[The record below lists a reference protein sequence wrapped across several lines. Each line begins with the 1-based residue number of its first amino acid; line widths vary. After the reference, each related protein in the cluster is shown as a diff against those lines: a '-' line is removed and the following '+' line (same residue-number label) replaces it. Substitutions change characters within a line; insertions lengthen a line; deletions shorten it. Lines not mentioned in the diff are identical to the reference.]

1 MEKTQ
6 KKILITTPIF
16 YPNDKPHIGSAH
28 SLILADIL
36 ARSYKLLNYKVF
48 FLTGVDE
55 NCDKIVQAAKK
66 KNQDTQIFV
75 DEMAENFQ
83 KALKILQIS
92 NDKFIRTT
100 DEDHKKT
107 VTYFWTQLFEK
118 GYIYKGEY
126 EGYYSIA
133 DESFFSK
140 SSLVDGKAP
149 TGAEVFLEK
158 TPAYFLKTTIFKDKI
173 KNFLI
178 SNPDFITPNNRIN
191 ELLGFIDQEWNDLCI
206 SRKNF
211 GWGIPV
217 PNEKENFVI
226 YVWFDALLNYIFG
239 YPNVNGLSSEF
250 WLEGEVIHLLA
261 KDILTFHG
269 VYWPIMLMAGNL
281 NPNFKF
287 PNCKLLVHN
296 WWVINNEKMS
306 KSKKN
311 VIDPLEIIENYGVEA
326 LRLFSFKENLMKTDS
341 NFDSKKL
348 VETFNT
354 FAVGKFSNLVFRLW
368 SLLHKNNIDIPEKK
382 SNENFSNKIEFN
394 ILSKDF
400 SEYFFNLFAW
410 CDYLNGQI
418 EEHQAWKNLPK
429 AQEIFAET
437 LELIEYFEPI
447 FPGINLKISK
457 HNSPI
462 IFFKRIENH

>member
-36 ARSYKLLNYKVF
+36 ARSYRLLNYKVF

-55 NCDKIVQAAKK
+55 NCDKVVQAAKK

-100 DEDHKKT
+100 EESHKKT

-149 TGAEVFLEK
+149 TGADVFLEK

-191 ELLGFIDQEWNDLCI
+191 ELLGFIDQEWN
-206 SRKNF
+206 
-211 GWGIPV
+211 P
-217 PNEKENFVI
+217 I
-226 YVWFDALLNYIFG
+226 YFTECSIF
-239 YPNVNGLSSEF
+239 
-250 WLEGEVIHLLA
+250 
-261 KDILTFHG
+261 K
-269 VYWPIMLMAGNL
+269 
-281 NPNFKF
+281 
-287 PNCKLLVHN
+287 
-296 WWVINNEKMS
+296 
-306 KSKKN
+306 
-311 VIDPLEIIENYGVEA
+311 
-326 LRLFSFKENLMKTDS
+326 
-341 NFDSKKL
+341 
-348 VETFNT
+348 
-354 FAVGKFSNLVFRLW
+354 
-368 SLLHKNNIDIPEKK
+368 
-382 SNENFSNKIEFN
+382 SNKIT
-394 ILSKDF
+394 S
-400 SEYFFNLFAW
+400 YFCDANAPPLFKLYSQYVFYA
-410 CDYLNGQI
+410 
-418 EEHQAWKNLPK
+418 
-429 AQEIFAET
+429 
-437 LELIEYFEPI
+437 
-447 FPGINLKISK
+447 
-457 HNSPI
+457 
-462 IFFKRIENH
+462 